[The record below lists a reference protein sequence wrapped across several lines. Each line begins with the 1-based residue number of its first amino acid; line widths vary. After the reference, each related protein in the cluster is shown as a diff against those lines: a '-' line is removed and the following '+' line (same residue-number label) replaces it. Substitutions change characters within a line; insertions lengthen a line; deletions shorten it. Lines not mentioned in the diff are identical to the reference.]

1 MLVFWEFR
9 SFSLKTTS
17 AMCLL
22 AFGAALAAHAQN
34 PPTKVGVIHVQE
46 ALLSTKDG
54 QKAANELQGKFAP
67 KKTELEKKQGDI
79 NALQDQLRKG
89 SATMNDD
96 AKNKL
101 MRDIDSKTTSLK
113 RDSEDFDADVQEEEG
128 KVMQELGA
136 KMMKVLEKYATD
148 NGFGVILDVSNP
160 QTGVLWR
167 AAAVDITAD
176 IIALYDKANPSTGG
190 AAPAAAP
197 AATAPRPAAPA
208 RTPAAP
214 SAPPRK
220 Q

>member
-1 MLVFWEFR
+1 MKSVI
-9 SFSLKTTS
+9 
-17 AMCLL
+17 CLL
-22 AFGAALAAHAQN
+22 AFGAAMTAHAQN

-54 QKAANELQGKFAP
+54 QKAANELQAKFAP
-67 KKTELEKKQGDI
+67 KRSELEKKQTDI
-79 NALQDQLRKG
+79 NGLQDTLRKG

-101 MRDIDSKTTSLK
+101 MREIDGKTTSLK
-113 RDSEDFDADVQEEEG
+113 RDSEDFDADVQEAEG

-148 NGFGVILDVSNP
+148 NGYGVILDVSNP

-176 IIALYDKANPSTGG
+176 IIALYDKANPVAG
-190 AAPAAAP
+190 ATAPAAP
-197 AATAPRPAAPA
+197 AATTAPAPRPAAPA
-208 RTPAAP
+208 GGPARTPAAP
-214 SAPPRK
+214 APRK

>member
-1 MLVFWEFR
+1 MKMKSVI
-9 SFSLKTTS
+9 
-17 AMCLL
+17 CVL
-22 AFGAALAAHAQN
+22 AFGAAMTAHAQN

-67 KKTELEKKQGDI
+67 KRSELEKKQTEI
-79 NALQDQLRKG
+79 NGLQDTLRKG

-101 MRDIDSKTTSLK
+101 MREIDGKTTSLK
-113 RDSEDFDADVQEEEG
+113 RDSEDFDADVQEAEG

-148 NGFGVILDVSNP
+148 NGYGVILDVSNP

-176 IIALYDKANPSTGG
+176 IIALYDKANPVAG
-190 AAPAAAP
+190 ATAPAAP
-197 AATAPRPAAPA
+197 AATTTPAPRPAAPA
-208 RTPAAP
+208 GGPARTPAAP
-214 SAPPRK
+214 APRK

>member
-1 MLVFWEFR
+1 
-9 SFSLKTTS
+9 LKNYLIS
-17 AMCLL
+17 VL
-22 AFGAALAAHAQN
+22 AFGAAMALPAQN

-54 QKAANELQGKFAP
+54 QKAANELQAKFAP
-67 KKTELEKKQGDI
+67 KKSELEKKQGEI
-79 NALQDQLRKG
+79 NTLQDQLRKG
-89 SATMNDD
+89 SATLNDE

-101 MRDIDSKTTSLK
+101 VRDIDSKTTSLK

-176 IIALYDKANPSTGG
+176 IIALYDKANPVAGG
-190 AAPAAAP
+190 TSAPAAAP
-197 AATAPRPAAPA
+197 APAAPRPAAPA

-214 SAPPRK
+214 GGAPRK

>member
-1 MLVFWEFR
+1 MKSVMLV
-9 SFSLKTTS
+9 
-17 AMCLL
+17 L
-22 AFGAALAAHAQN
+22 AFGAAMAANAQN

-46 ALLSTKDG
+46 AILGTKDG

-67 KKTELEKKQGDI
+67 KRSELEKKQTDI
-79 NALQDQLRKG
+79 NGLQDQLRKG

-101 MRDIDSKTTSLK
+101 MRDIDSRTTSLK
-113 RDSEDFDADVQEEEG
+113 RDSEDFDADVQEAEG
-128 KVMQELGA
+128 KIMQELGA

-148 NGFGVILDVSNP
+148 NGYGVILDVSNP

-176 IIALYDKANPSTGG
+176 IIALYDKANPVTGG
-190 AAPAAAP
+190 SAPAAP
-197 AATAPRPAAPA
+197 AATAPAPRPAAPTGAPA

-214 SAPPRK
+214 GAAPRK

>member
-1 MLVFWEFR
+1 
-9 SFSLKTTS
+9 LKKKY
-17 AMCLL
+17 LIPVL
-22 AFGAALAAHAQN
+22 AFGAALAVHAQN

-46 ALLSTKDG
+46 ALLGTKDG
-54 QKAANELQGKFAP
+54 QKAAQELQGKFAP
-67 KKTELEKKQGDI
+67 KRSELEKKQGDI
-79 NALQDQLRKG
+79 NSLQDQLRKG
-89 SATMNDD
+89 SATMNDE

-101 MRDIDSKTTSLK
+101 MREIDGKTTSLK

-167 AAAVDITAD
+167 AAAVDITAE
-176 IIALYDKANPSTGG
+176 IIALYDKANPAAAG
-190 AAPAAAP
+190 AAPAATTP
-197 AATAPRPAAPA
+197 APRPAAPA
-208 RTPAAP
+208 RTPVVPAP
-214 SAPPRK
+214 APRK

>member
-1 MLVFWEFR
+1 
-9 SFSLKTTS
+9 LKKKF
-17 AMCLL
+17 LIPVL
-22 AFGAALAAHAQN
+22 ALGAAFAVPAQN

-46 ALLSTKDG
+46 ALLGTKDG
-54 QKAANELQGKFAP
+54 QKAANELQAKFAP
-67 KKTELEKKQGDI
+67 KRSELEKKQGDI
-79 NALQDQLRKG
+79 NSLQDQLRKG

-101 MRDIDSKTTSLK
+101 MRDIDGKTTSLK

-176 IIALYDKANPSTGG
+176 IIALYDKANPATGG
-190 AAPAAAP
+190 AAPSAAP
-197 AATAPRPAAPA
+197 GPATATPRPAAPP

-214 SAPPRK
+214 TPAPRK

>member
-1 MLVFWEFR
+1 MKSVI
-9 SFSLKTTS
+9 
-17 AMCLL
+17 CVL
-22 AFGAALAAHAQN
+22 AFGAAMTAHAQN

-67 KKTELEKKQGDI
+67 KRSELEKKQTEI
-79 NALQDQLRKG
+79 NGLQDTLRKG

-113 RDSEDFDADVQEEEG
+113 RDSEDFDADVQEAEG

-148 NGFGVILDVSNP
+148 NGYGVILDVSNP

-176 IIALYDKANPSTGG
+176 IIALYDKANPVAG
-190 AAPAAAP
+190 AAAP
-197 AATAPRPAAPA
+197 AAPAGTTTPAPRPAAPA
-208 RTPAAP
+208 GGPARTPAAP
-214 SAPPRK
+214 APAPRK

>member
-1 MLVFWEFR
+1 
-9 SFSLKTTS
+9 
-17 AMCLL
+17 
-22 AFGAALAAHAQN
+22 
-34 PPTKVGVIHVQE
+34 
-46 ALLSTKDG
+46 
-54 QKAANELQGKFAP
+54 
-67 KKTELEKKQGDI
+67 
-79 NALQDQLRKG
+79 LRKG
-89 SATMNDD
+89 SATMSDD

-101 MRDIDSKTTSLK
+101 MRDIDAKTTSLK
-113 RDSEDFDADVQEEEG
+113 RDSEDFDADVQEEES

-176 IIALYDKANPSTGG
+176 IIALYDKANPAAGG
-190 AAPAAAP
+190 TSAPAAAP
-197 AATAPRPAAPA
+197 GSAAPRPAAPA

-214 SAPPRK
+214 GAAPRK